1 MSALNPSDPSVALP
15 APPCTVNPP
24 ADDEHWFRE
33 SVQPHEG
40 ALRGYLRRKY
50 PTLDTDD
57 VVQESYLKL
66 FRMRSVRQIVFA
78 KAFLFTVASNT
89 ANTLFRRR
97 KLYSDV
103 PVSELPDSQ
112 VLEDTASD
120 AFELINTRQQQALL
134 VEVVAELPVRCR
146 EIFML
151 RLARGLTNA
160 EIAQQLGLSEG
171 TVRTQVVR
179 AMHRCTEMLKERGV
193 NLE

>member
-15 APPCTVNPP
+15 APPCTVTPP
-24 ADDEHWFRE
+24 VDDERWFRE
-33 SVQPHEG
+33 NVLPHEET
-40 ALRGYLRRKY
+40 LRGYLRRKY

-66 FRMRSVRQIVFA
+66 FRARSVRQIVFA

-103 PVSELPDSQ
+103 PVSELPDSG

-120 AFELINTRQQQALL
+120 AFELINARQQQALL
-134 VEVVAELPVRCR
+134 VEVVAELPARCR

-160 EIAQQLGLSEG
+160 EIAEQLGLSEG

>member
-15 APPCTVNPP
+15 APPCTVTPP
-24 ADDEHWFRE
+24 VDDERWFRE
-33 SVQPHEG
+33 NVLPHEET
-40 ALRGYLRRKY
+40 LRGYLRRKY

-66 FRMRSVRQIVFA
+66 FRARSVRQIVFA

-103 PVSELPDSQ
+103 PVSELPDSG

-120 AFELINTRQQQALL
+120 AFELINARQQQALL
-134 VEVVAELPVRCR
+134 VEVVAELPARCR

-160 EIAQQLGLSEG
+160 EIARQLGLSEG

>member
-1 MSALNPSDPSVALP
+1 VSALDPSDPSVALP
-15 APPCTVNPP
+15 APPCTAAPA
-24 ADDEHWFRE
+24 ADDESWFRE
-33 SVQPHEG
+33 NVLPHEET
-40 ALRGYLRRKY
+40 LRGYLRRKY
-50 PTLDTDD
+50 PTLDADD
-57 VVQESYLKL
+57 LVQESYLKL
-66 FRMRSVRQIVFA
+66 LRVRSVRQIVFA

-103 PVSELPDSQ
+103 PVNELPDSG

-120 AFELINTRQQQALL
+120 AFELINARQQQALL
-134 VEVVAELPVRCR
+134 VEVVAELPARCR

>member
-15 APPCTVNPP
+15 APPCTAAPP
-24 ADDEHWFRE
+24 AEDERWFRE
-33 SVQPHEG
+33 NVLPHEQT
-40 ALRGYLRRKY
+40 LRGYLRRKY
-50 PTLDTDD
+50 PTLDADD
-57 VVQESYLKL
+57 LVQESYLKL
-66 FRMRSVRQIVFA
+66 FRVKSVREIVFA

-103 PVSELPDSQ
+103 PVSELPDSG

-120 AFELINTRQQQALL
+120 ALELINTRQQQALL
-134 VEVVAELPVRCR
+134 VEVVAELPARCR

-179 AMHRCTEMLKERGV
+179 AMHRCSEILKERGV